1 MTLGGWMMLIMA
13 VTLVGSLMT
22 FCFYTILT
30 ETKHNHPASTRF
42 VFEKPGKP

>member
-30 ETKHNHPASTRF
+30 ETKHNHPAPLDIDTHDQER
-42 VFEKPGKP
+42 